1 VKAPLSLLV
10 ILAATS
16 TARADDVY
24 AHPNDAGKITSVHKG
39 VWEIDLGALGILS
52 SDHQGDTTVTRFST
66 DLSATVSR
74 FFHDNISVGVS
85 ALFDYDTIGGSND
98 AVQFGGAVDAT
109 LHLRLGLGAFFRPG
123 LSLGGLF
130 GTRHTPLMAGTVEEA
145 SQVGF
150 VARLE
155 LPIAYFT
162 SPRFLIQAGPQINF
176 TAGSYTPTGGM
187 GTTFT
192 RIAGGFAVGAGYVF

>member
-1 VKAPLSLLV
+1 MKTLLSLLV
-10 ILAATS
+10 ICAA
-16 TARADDVY
+16 ALPAHADDIY
-24 AHPNDAGKITSVHKG
+24 ANPNDPGKVTAVRKG
-39 VWEIDLGALGILS
+39 VWEMDLGALGILS

-66 DLSATVSR
+66 DLAASVSR
-74 FFHDNISVGVS
+74 FVHDNVSVGVS
-85 ALFDYDTIGGSND
+85 ALFDYDTAGGGND
-98 AVQFGGAVDAT
+98 AIQFGGAVNAT

-130 GTRHTPLMAGTVEEA
+130 GTRHTPLMAGTIEEA

-150 VARLE
+150 IARLQ

-162 SPRFLIQAGPQINF
+162 SRRFLIQAGPQINF

-192 RIAGGFAVGAGYVF
+192 RIAGGFAVGMGYVF